1 MRFIREWLP
10 GSRLEPARHP
20 AIELYDTDFT
30 IDPKTF
36 AFSVSALHARAVRR
50 GHPRLCL
57 GR

>member
-36 AFSVSALHARAVRR
+36 AFSCLLCMPVR
-50 GHPRLCL
+50 
-57 GR
+57 